1 MPIPRTKLRP
11 PTLRQPIVPR
21 PRLTNFFTDRR
32 PLTVVSAP
40 AGSGKT
46 TLALEWLASSKGKV
60 AWLSLDA
67 DDNDPI
73 RFINGLVAAL
83 QVAGVKFQVPAGQR
97 DLKTILT
104 ELINQLA
111 DTQVESITLVL
122 DDYHLITEESIQSAI
137 LYLLDHIPASFQLVL
152 ITREALPFPV
162 ARLRARGQLREFHVD
177 DLRFTLE
184 ETKLFFNKVMGLNL
198 STGQIRSLEQYTQ
211 GWVAGLQMTGISIQ
225 SRSLSDDS
233 MRKAEQPNTEKS
245 IPNANER
252 QFIAEY
258 LLTEVF
264 DHQPGD
270 VQNFLLNTSILDRFS
285 ADLSGSITPR
295 NASEVL
301 SHIEKS
307 NLFITV
313 VDGWYQYHPLF
324 REFLQA
330 QLQAKFPERIFD
342 LHRKVCEWLEQ
353 NGLAAEAIP
362 HAVAISD
369 DETSA
374 RLIAALAPDYLK
386 RGELITLRRWLDLLP
401 ESVIWNHPRLCM
413 TKIWLFLDSNRQNDA
428 QIYLDRLGTF
438 LEKNLRGEF
447 LAVRALHAAMT
458 HQTDVALKLV
468 QRAQKTP
475 EAKDPFIQTYVS
487 FGLGAAQKM
496 GLNFFQAEQSFRQAL
511 ALADAAGNS
520 YIAISSLAN
529 LADVLYMQ
537 ARLADAE
544 KVCNETLAR
553 FHENSPDASDLYWTL
568 ARIAYMRNE
577 LEVALRLI
585 NRSIDLCADS
595 QEISLHV
602 RALLQRA
609 QIQYARNEKQTAY
622 ADLDSADHLARG
634 LQDKTFLRSVIR
646 QRVLFAAEDENIS
659 SARQWLKELSEFGET
674 PFPFYYAFAQ
684 AKVLFAEKKYKEA
697 HFALEAALSH
707 LDEVDFTLFRL
718 EVLIWYAI
726 CLNALNRSAEAAQA
740 LSSAINLAQTGSVTT
755 PFVAARAGLLKLV
768 GKIRSEEAAW
778 VWEHVGQSGNLAIG
792 AVRSESK
799 GPELTRREKEI
810 LSLIEM
816 GMSNHEMAEKLVI
829 AEGTLKRHIA
839 NLYQK
844 LGVHNRAQAIK
855 QLNRYR

>member
-11 PTLRQPIVPR
+11 PTLRQPIVSR
-21 PRLTNFFTDRR
+21 PRLTSFFTDRR
-32 PLTVVSAP
+32 PLTVVCAP

-46 TLALEWLASSKGKV
+46 TLALEWLASNEGKV

-83 QVAGVKFQVPAGQR
+83 QMADVKFQASSGQR
-97 DLKTILT
+97 DLRAIIT
-104 ELINQLA
+104 ELINQLTDA
-111 DTQVESITLVL
+111 DSDSITLVL
-122 DDYHLITEESIQSAI
+122 DDYHLITEGSIHSAI
-137 LYLLDHIPASFQLVL
+137 AYLLDHIPASFQLILV
-152 ITREALPFPV
+152 TREAPPFSV

-184 ETKLFFNKVMGLNL
+184 ETKLFLNKIMGLNL
-198 STGQIRSLEQYTQ
+198 SNEQIRSLEQYTQ
-211 GWVAGLQMTGISIQ
+211 GWVAGLQMAGISIE
-225 SRSLSDDS
+225 SRS
-233 MRKAEQPNTEKS
+233 QPKGGTERTGQSNTERS
-245 IPNANER
+245 ISNANER

-270 VQNFLLNTSILDRFS
+270 VQGFLLNTSILDRFS
-285 ADLSGSITPR
+285 AELCKSIYSE
-295 NASEVL
+295 NASRIL

-330 QLQAKFPERIFD
+330 QLQAKFPEHIPD
-342 LHRKVCEWLEQ
+342 LHHKVCEWLEQ
-353 NGLAAEAIP
+353 NGFIAEAIP
-362 HAVAISD
+362 HAFAISD
-369 DETSA
+369 DEVSA
-374 RLIAALAPDYLK
+374 RLIAALAPNYLK

-401 ESVIWNHPRLCM
+401 ESVIWNHPRLCL
-413 TKIWLFLDSNRQNDA
+413 TQIWLLLDSNRQNDA
-428 QIYLDRLGTF
+428 QIYFDRLGTF

-458 HQTDVALKLV
+458 HQTDTALKLV
-468 QRAQKTP
+468 EKAQKTP
-475 EAKDPFIQTYVS
+475 EAKDPFIQTYVL

-496 GLNFFQAEQSFRQAL
+496 GLNFFQAEQSFRQSL
-511 ALADAAGNS
+511 ALADSAGNS

-537 ARLADAE
+537 ARLTDSE

-553 FHENSPDASDLYWTL
+553 FHENSPDASDLYRTL
-568 ARIAYMRNE
+568 ARIAYKRDE
-577 LEVALRLI
+577 LEHALKFI

-609 QIQYARNEKQTAY
+609 QIQYARNEKKSAY
-622 ADLDSADHLARG
+622 ADLDSADQLARG
-634 LQDKTFLRSVIR
+634 LQDKTFLRSVVR
-646 QRVLFAAEDENIS
+646 QRVLFAAEDENIA
-659 SARQWLKELSEFGET
+659 SARQWLKSLSEYGEQ

-684 AKVLFAEKKYKEA
+684 AKVFLAEKKYREA
-697 HFALEAALSH
+697 RSAFEASLSH

-726 CLNALNRSAEAAQA
+726 CLNALNRSAEAAQS
-740 LSSAINLAQTGSVTT
+740 LGSAIKLAKAGSVTG
-755 PFVAARAGLLKLV
+755 PFVEARSGLLKLV
-768 GKIRSEEAAW
+768 GKIKSDEAAW
-778 VWEHVGQSGNLAIG
+778 VREHVGRNGGPAMG
-792 AVRSESK
+792 AARSESQ
-799 GPELTRREKEI
+799 GPDLTRREKEI

-855 QLNRYR
+855 QLNHYR